1 MAEKNINKYSITENV
16 TKEFEI
22 VRAKTD
28 AELRYL
34 EMKGRNIDIYQTI
47 ASYIIFDTPFHKKIK
62 NKSCQYNQCDLWK

>member
-34 EMKGRNIDIYQTI
+34 EMKVEILIY
-47 ASYIIFDTPFHKKIK
+47 IK
-62 NKSCQYNQCDLWK
+62 Q